1 VSYNASAVK
10 VYNATGSLV
19 RFENKKVFSS
29 TLKNALALLQRWR
42 CSCEFKSRRIGLRHD
57 MLISVIK
64 NLLRG
69 FGFKYIFLKIV
80 SMVRV
85 TRLGEFSPI
94 GRLFMYFGLL
104 FENYKSSSNYR
115 AIFSTVKLS
124 IDTDKNG
131 LGCILGDSFS
141 NLSGHGSA

>member
-1 VSYNASAVK
+1 
-10 VYNATGSLV
+10 
-19 RFENKKVFSS
+19 
-29 TLKNALALLQRWR
+29 
-42 CSCEFKSRRIGLRHD
+42 
-57 MLISVIK
+57 
-64 NLLRG
+64 
-69 FGFKYIFLKIV
+69 
-80 SMVRV
+80 MVRV

-131 LGCILGDSFS
+131 AAFWAILSQTYLVTVQLKKGRFYLLRDT
-141 NLSGHGSA
+141 LLYESALRLKYL